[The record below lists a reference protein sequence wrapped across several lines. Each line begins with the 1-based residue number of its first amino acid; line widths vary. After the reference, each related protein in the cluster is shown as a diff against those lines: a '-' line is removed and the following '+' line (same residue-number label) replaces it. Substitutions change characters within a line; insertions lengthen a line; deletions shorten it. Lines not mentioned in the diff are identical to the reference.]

1 VPVLELEQVRQLLAL
16 EQVQQPEL
24 ELEQVLALEQ
34 VQP

>member
-1 VPVLELEQVRQLLAL
+1 VLELEQVRQLLAL

-24 ELEQVLALEQ
+24 EQVLALEQ

>member
-1 VPVLELEQVRQLLAL
+1 VPVLELELVRQLLAL

-24 ELEQVLALEQ
+24 EQVLALEQ

>member
-1 VPVLELEQVRQLLAL
+1 VQVLELEQVRQLLAL

-24 ELEQVLALEQ
+24 EQVLALEQ

>member
-24 ELEQVLALEQ
+24 EQVLALEQ